1 MKLGGKFNGSK
12 LQMFYYNCETGRKCS
27 RYYLFNFKKEGYVN
41 EPFELQFVG
50 FYEVPDTRLKIN
62 GNLVK
67 VPRNGYFITPYS
79 IERYLRIKELT
90 FETGCSSLD
99 IWCIY

>member
-1 MKLGGKFNGSK
+1 MVANYRCFTITAKPGENVVDIIYSIL
-12 LQMFYYNCETGRKCS
+12 
-27 RYYLFNFKKEGYVN
+27 KKEGYVN

-50 FYEVPDTRLKIN
+50 FYEAPDTRLKIN

-90 FETGCSSLD
+90 FEEGCYSLD
-99 IWCIY
+99 MWCIY

>member
-1 MKLGGKFNGSK
+1 MVANYRCFTITAKPGENVVDIIYSIL
-12 LQMFYYNCETGRKCS
+12 
-27 RYYLFNFKKEGYVN
+27 KKEGYVN

-62 GNLVK
+62 GNLIK

-90 FETGCSSLD
+90 FEEGCHSLD

>member
-1 MKLGGKFNGSK
+1 MVANYRCFTITAKPGENVVDIIYSIL
-12 LQMFYYNCETGRKCS
+12 
-27 RYYLFNFKKEGYVN
+27 KKEGYVN

-90 FETGCSSLD
+90 FEEGCSSLD